1 MPNDR
6 SASILPHHSLPPYLD
21 ASARRYW
28 IIFAVVYALDETLG
42 FILNWIP
49 LYHTVKTSFLVFTAY
64 FGGAQLV
71 YSRYLKPYLAQRE
84 AQIDHGIDY
93 GKGWFRGKLKGV
105 TNKATTAGQQY
116 MNVGEDNNGMMNGL
130 TGDLNQQI

>member
-1 MPNDR
+1 M
-6 SASILPHHSLPPYLD
+6 
-21 ASARRYW
+21 
-28 IIFAVVYALDETLG
+28 DETLG

-49 LYHTVKTSFLVFTAY
+49 LYHTVKTSFLFFSAY

-71 YSRYLKPYLAQRE
+71 YSRYMKPYLAQRE

-116 MNVGEDNNGMMNGL
+116 LSENGEDIMSHLNVGEDKNGMMNGL